1 MDKKTKTW
9 VVLIGGGILILL
21 AISILMKFWQMA
33 IVGAVAFGFGYY
45 LGIKRRKTKA
55 KKN

>member
-9 VVLIGGGILILL
+9 VVLIGGAILVMIGFSL
-21 AISILMKFWQMA
+21 IFKFWQTA

-45 LGIKRRKTKA
+45 LGVKKRKGA
-55 KKN
+55 VKK

>member
-45 LGIKRRKTKA
+45 LGVKRRKTKA